1 MFIELQSKYRCVNC
15 YRLRCLKVNDHEKIV
30 KENPS
35 KS

>member
-15 YRLRCLKVNDHEKIV
+15 YRLRCLKVNHEKIV